1 MELLSLL
8 NELKQMKWIDLS
20 HEFGENTPRWPGF
33 ESLRKQNNASNSRTI
48 RKWKN
53 NIV

>member
-20 HEFGENTPRWPGF
+20 HEFGENTPRWLNVIF
-33 ESLRKQNNASNSRTI
+33 AVRAFILVTT
-48 RKWKN
+48 
-53 NIV
+53 